1 MEENWRW
8 WKRNL
13 FLRYNRNPFLKKIEE
28 EKNEYKGG
36 IIEEWNEEE
45 NKEDQWRI
53 KEDRKYLEGLDN
65 EEEDMNDLKDP
76 YNEL

>member
-13 FLRYNRNPFLKKIEE
+13 FLRYNRNPFLKKIVE